1 MQPRLSIRAASAA
14 DAGAV
19 SSLRAAVLAEGRW
32 FLAEPDEVERSV
44 EAVERELIRLDR
56 EPNSRVLLAWRGE
69 ALEGACWLRGGRL
82 RRVAHEASLE
92 LMVAEAARG
101 RGVGRRL
108 LREAVAWAE
117 GQPGL
122 SRLCLAV
129 MADNDRAVALYRA
142 AGFVDEGRRV
152 GAVREAD
159 GRLRDDLLM
168 ARGVG

>member
-1 MQPRLSIRAASAA
+1 MIRAASAA
-14 DAGAV
+14 DAEAV
-19 SSLRAAVLAEGRW
+19 SCLRAAVLAEGRW
-32 FLAEPDEVERSV
+32 FLAEPDEVDLSTP
-44 EAVERELIRLDR
+44 AVARELLRLDQ
-56 EPNSRVLLAWRGE
+56 EPNSRVLLAWRAE
-69 ALEGACWLRGGRL
+69 VLEGACWLRGGGL
-82 RRVAHEASLE
+82 RRVAHEAALE
-92 LMVAEAARG
+92 LMVSQAARG

-122 SRLCLAV
+122 TRLCLAV
-129 MADNDRAVALYRA
+129 MADNERAVALYRA